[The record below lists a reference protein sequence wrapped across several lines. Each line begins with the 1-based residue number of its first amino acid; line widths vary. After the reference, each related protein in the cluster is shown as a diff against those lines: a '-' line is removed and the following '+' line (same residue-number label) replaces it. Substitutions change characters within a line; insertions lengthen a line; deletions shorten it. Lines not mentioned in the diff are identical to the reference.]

1 MIYLLCLIIFLLY
14 IIGQSSV
21 LRAVKEQPVEAKRL
35 RKESGDTR
43 HAPHH
48 YQRLAA
54 GLATTVLAI
63 VLAMLV
69 QAYSTAPKLS
79 IILPLSFVLSF
90 VISLTFT
97 WRNKKETTSDKII
110 NIPTSLAAKLGP
122 VNLLAKALSKRK
134 LLDPR
139 HIDTTDEL
147 LARLETQIKND
158 KGTISE
164 DEYQRIRTLLKGDAR
179 TILSVAHELAK
190 LPSVKLSQPLT
201 PKIIDDASQSTYS
214 STCLV
219 KDASGEIIGTCS
231 SRLLAALLMSGSPLD
246 DRYVEQI
253 MTLSESETITEAR
266 KLLAADQ
273 RGFALTTS
281 LKGKP
286 TGFITA
292 QDLLR

>member
-1 MIYLLCLIIFLLY
+1 MIYIICLIIFLLY
-14 IIGQSSV
+14 IIGESSV
-21 LRAVKEQPVEAKRL
+21 LRAVKEQPVEARRL
-35 RKESGDTR
+35 RRESGDAR

-54 GLATTVLAI
+54 GLAVEVLAI
-63 VLAMLV
+63 ILAMLL
-69 QAYSTAPKLS
+69 QASSSTPKLS
-79 IILPLSFVLSF
+79 ILLPLSFVLSL

-97 WRNKKETTSDKII
+97 WRDRKETLADKVVDLPASCI
-110 NIPTSLAAKLGP
+110 AKLGP
-122 VNLLAKALSKRK
+122 VNLLAKALSRRK

-147 LARLETQIKND
+147 LARLETQIKNN
-158 KGTISE
+158 KGTITE
-164 DEYQRIRTLLKGDAR
+164 DEYQRVRDMLKGDAR
-179 TILSVAHELAK
+179 TILSIAHELNK
-190 LPSVKLSQPLT
+190 LPTVKLSSPLT
-201 PKIIDDASQSTYS
+201 PKIIDDANQSTYS

-246 DRYVEQI
+246 DRYVEPI
-253 MTLSESETITEAR
+253 MTLGESETISEAR

-281 LKGKP
+281 SKGKP